1 MRLILKSSKA
11 LTAVLLTLAMLV
23 SAVAFAAGA
32 READAADEGAS
43 TYYLWGLN
51 TNDPDFGSM
60 TSPTGVFSHDSSGYH
75 FDLKGTSGDYCF
87 VVSEVSVSGAAAQR
101 SPAVS
106 SVAESGQYYLTQGSY
121 RGYNCMHIW
130 NPNGDDVRISFSSS
144 GDSLRAVPLS
154 SVTAPTAAQPTSPKP
169 TSQKP
174 TESKPTESK
183 PTESKPT
190 EHSDEP
196 SGGSKTVYCMNAA
209 GWEKVNVYLWN
220 STSPVQEDVKWPGA
234 QMKNVGGDIWSYTLP
249 KDYANII
256 FSTGG
261 NRQTPDMTLPGDGY
275 IYNNATKKWS
285 VYDTS
290 PLRVDSFTTDLS
302 SPQYSGVGIV
312 LSASA
317 VGEGEVSYRFTVANS
332 SGKVTVLSDYSARS
346 WALWTPQT
354 AGEYTLSCELRDTK
368 GNTNSRA
375 IGYTV
380 KEAITSVAPYIK
392 QVTPLSGSQIQRS
405 DPCAVTAYASGGF
418 TGTKLL
424 FYKYTLRDSSG
435 KIVNV
440 PYYTRGS
447 TYSFTPDAVGR
458 YTMTVS
464 VQGSDNTTVTR
475 DYVYECVDQIEP
487 SEDTG
492 TPARPLIGDADSDG
506 EVTILDATRI
516 QRFLVELVTE
526 NDIDKANADADR
538 DGEVTILDAT
548 RIQRFLADLVDSL

>member
-1 MRLILKSSKA
+1 MRLILNSSKA
-11 LTAVLLTLAMLV
+11 VIAVALMLALLV
-23 SAVAFAAGA
+23 SAAAFAFTAGA
-32 READAADEGAS
+32 READAADEGAG

-60 TSPTGVFSHDSSGYH
+60 TSPTGVFSHDASGYYY
-75 FDLKGTSGDYCF
+75 DLRGTSGDYCF

-106 SVAESGQYYLTQGSY
+106 SIADGGKYYLTQGSY

-130 NPNGDDVRISFSSS
+130 NPGGDDVRISFSSS
-144 GDSLRAVPLS
+144 GDSLRAEPLS
-154 SVTAPTAAQPTSPKP
+154 SVTAPTSPEPTSPKP

-174 TESKPTESK
+174 TESKPTEAS
-183 PTESKPT
+183 TQ
-190 EHSDEP
+190 P
-196 SGGSKTVYCMNAA
+196 STGAKTVYCMNAA

-220 STSPVQEDVKWPGA
+220 STSPVEEDIKWPGA

-275 IYNNATKKWS
+275 IYNNASKKWS

-290 PLRVDSFTTDLS
+290 PLRVDSFTADLS

-317 VGEGEVSYRFTVANS
+317 VGEGEVSYRFTAANS

-354 AGEYTLSCELRDTK
+354 AGEYTLSCEFRDTK
-368 GNTNSRA
+368 GNANSRTLS
-375 IGYTV
+375 YTV
-380 KEAITSVAPYIK
+380 KQAVTSAAPYIR
-392 QVTPLSGSQIQRS
+392 QVTPISGSQIQRS
-405 DPCAVTAYASGGF
+405 ASCTVTASASGGF

-435 KIVNV
+435 RIVNV
-440 PYYTRGS
+440 PYYTRSS
-447 TYSFTPDAVGR
+447 TYSFTPTALGR
-458 YTMTVS
+458 YTMSVS

-475 DYVYECVDQIEP
+475 DYVYECAEQVDSTEHIAA
-487 SEDTG
+487 
-492 TPARPLIGDADSDG
+492 PAQPLRGDADLDG

-516 QRFLVELVTE
+516 QRFLADLVTE
-526 NDIDKANADADR
+526 NDIDKGNADADR

-548 RIQRFLADLVDSL
+548 RIQRYLADLVDEL